1 MHREVSGLMGEEGGP
16 VVVHCTAGC
25 GRTGTYMA
33 LHFLMDLLGLWE
45 EGGRVGEGEGEGD
58 GGAGVGLSVFGTVRS
73 LREQRIMSVNSYEQ
87 YEFIYSYM
95 EGV

>member
-33 LHFLMDLLGLWE
+33 LHFLMDLLGLLE
-45 EGGRVGEGEGEGD
+45 EGGRVGEG
-58 GGAGVGLSVFGTVRS
+58 GGAGLSVFGTVRS
-73 LREQRIMSVNSYEQ
+73 LREQRIMSVNSFEQ
-87 YEFIYSYM
+87 YQFIYSYI

>member
-1 MHREVSGLMGEEGGP
+1 MHREVSRLMGEEGGP

-45 EGGRVGEGEGEGD
+45 EGGRVGEGGD
-58 GGAGVGLSVFGTVRS
+58 GVGLSVFGTVRS